1 MTALQRKNAFSLLE
15 LVVSI
20 TILSM
25 ISLSLLSFFQ
35 SQQKVQE
42 NVSTLNIQNTLNR
55 LLNNYYALNLNYPTE
70 EEFLNQLK
78 NIAPNLE
85 ILQNYLNPKCKNL
98 FLSVSSPEEVTQLN
112 QLGWGIQALENN
124 PNKIYELIA
133 FQNDCVTPA
142 P

>member
-20 TILSM
+20 TILSL

-35 SQQKVQE
+35 SQQKIQE
-42 NVSTLNIQNTLNR
+42 SVTALNIQNTLNR

-70 EEFLNQLK
+70 IEFINQLK
-78 NIAPNLE
+78 NLAPNLE
-85 ILQNYLNPKCKNL
+85 TLQNYVNPKCKSL
-98 FLSVSSPEEVTQLN
+98 FSSLNSPEEVTQLN
-112 QLGWGIQALENN
+112 QLGWAIQALENN

-133 FQNDCVTPA
+133 FQNDCVTPV